1 MLRGSDTGYLLD
13 TPTRKKI
20 DLSGQWLYSIRG
32 GDEGSVKIPSAYDFT
47 GEVTFQREVSIDP
60 ADLDEYLFH
69 IVMFGSNY
77 STVVNINTDFVTQH
91 LGGYT
96 SFTAPIPADVLRG
109 SDRHTIRIT
118 TNNTLDA
125 TRTLPVRHGVWEWRN
140 YGGIFRDVFLLA
152 TPKIYISDVFSRS
165 TIAPDL
171 QSARIAITVSVDEAR
186 NQPDSSGRLLVV
198 AELYEKLSN
207 ALVATS
213 ASVELKRLAK
223 EWMPAELSMVVNSPR
238 LWSPD
243 SPDLYF
249 LKTYLVDAATGNRID
264 EHYLNIGLKHLEVKD
279 GRFVLNG
286 DLLLLK
292 GMFWAEDH
300 PRFGS
305 AMTPEEMEKDV
316 VMMKAVGTNAIRFG
330 HHPPHPYMINLCDRY
345 GLLALVEIPVKGVP
359 ASILTNDYFLELANN
374 SLREMII
381 RDRTHVSVLAWG
393 LGDEFESSNPLAR
406 KYVESLLATAK
417 KLDTRLVYYSSRFLF
432 NDACADLVDLRAVS
446 LSTRDTRE
454 FRSTIERLRSANPD
468 RPVIITRMGVEV
480 DHRNEQGY
488 ADPLSQQAQARYFI
502 QHFEVVRGTRCDG
515 AFVWSFNDWRGDRP
529 ALSVNTGNPW
539 MHTVGVVSYARE
551 KRLAYDAIRSA
562 YSGDKFVALQ
572 MGSHPSSAPI
582 VYVLSGLVLLV
593 GTAYLYNANRRFRE
607 GLNRSVVNSYN
618 FFSDVRDQ
626 RIVTVFHSTL
636 LGLIVSG
643 GVAIV
648 LSSLLYHFRESL
660 VLDNVLSLF
669 LVSDAVKEHAVRLI
683 RDPQIFLPVVTGVFF
698 VLLLLVFVLVMII
711 APAFRARIYPFHAY
725 AVTMWSTP
733 PLLVLV
739 PLGMILFR
747 LMETQVY
754 VLPAILLVI
763 LLFKWV
769 FFRFL
774 KGVSI
779 ILDAA
784 RYKVYTLGIL
794 SAALIVAGGYLYL
807 DQTQSVSVYMNTL
820 LSDIVSRVR

>member
-1 MLRGSDTGYLLD
+1 MLRGSDTGFLLD

-20 DLSGQWLYSIRG
+20 DLSGQWLYAVDGESK
-32 GDEGSVKIPSAYDFT
+32 GSVKIPSAYDFV
-47 GEVTFQREVSIDP
+47 GEVTFQREVVIDP
-60 ADLDEYLFH
+60 ADIDQYLFH

-77 STVVNINTDFVTQH
+77 STVVNVNTDFVTQH

-96 SFTAPIPADVLRG
+96 SFMAPIPVDVLRG
-109 SDRHTIRIT
+109 TDRHVIRIT
-118 TNNTLDA
+118 TNNKLEA

-140 YGGIFRDVFLLA
+140 YGGIYRDVFLLA
-152 TPKIYISDVFSRS
+152 TPKLYIADVFPSPVV
-165 TIAPDL
+165 APDR
-171 QSARIAITVSVDEAR
+171 QSARITITASIDQAR
-186 NQPDSSGRLLVV
+186 NHPDPAGRLLMV
-198 AELYEKLSN
+198 AEVYEKLSN

-213 ASVELKRLAK
+213 ASVEVQKQGK
-223 EWMPAELSMVVNSPR
+223 EWAPVQLALNVSSPR

-249 LKTYLVDAATGNRID
+249 LKTYLIDAASGERID
-264 EHYLNIGLKHLEVKD
+264 EYHLNIGLKQLEVKE

-286 DLLLLK
+286 LPLILK

-305 AMTPEEMEKDV
+305 AMTPEELEKDI

-345 GLLALVEIPVKGVP
+345 GLLALVEIPVKNVP
-359 ASILTNDYFLELANN
+359 AAILTNDYFLELATNT
-374 SLREMII
+374 LRGMIV

-406 KYVESLLATAK
+406 KYVESLVATAR
-417 KLDTRLVYYSSRFLF
+417 KLDSRPVYYTSKFLF
-432 NDACADLVDLRAVS
+432 DDACADLVDLRAVTAT
-446 LSTRDTRE
+446 TRDTRE
-454 FRSTIERLRSANPD
+454 FRSQLERLRSANPD
-468 RPVIITRMGVEV
+468 RPVIVTRMGVEV
-480 DHRNEQGY
+480 DHKNEQGY
-488 ADPLSQQAQARYFI
+488 ADPFSQQAQARYFI
-502 QHFEVVRGTRCDG
+502 QHFEVVRGTNCDG

-529 ALSVNTGNPW
+529 ALSVNTGDPW

-572 MGSHPSSAPI
+572 MGSNPSSAPI
-582 VYVLSGLVLLV
+582 VYVLSGLIILV

-626 RIVTVFHSTL
+626 RVVTVFHSTL

-648 LSSLLYHFRESL
+648 LSSILYHFRESL
-660 VLDNVLSLF
+660 VLDNILSLL
-669 LVSDAVKEHAVRLI
+669 LVSDNLKEHAVQLI
-683 RDPQIFLPVVTGVFF
+683 RDPLTFLPVMTGVFF
-698 VLLLLVFVLVMII
+698 IVLLVLFVLVMVI
-711 APAFRARIYPFHAY
+711 APAFRTRIYPFHSY

-747 LMETQVY
+747 LMESQMY
-754 VLPAILLVI
+754 VLPAIILVVLLV
-763 LLFKWV
+763 LWV

-794 SAALIVAGGYLYL
+794 STALIVVGAYVYL
-807 DQTQSVSVYMNTL
+807 DQTHSVSIYMNTFL
-820 LSDIVSRVR
+820 NDIVSRVR